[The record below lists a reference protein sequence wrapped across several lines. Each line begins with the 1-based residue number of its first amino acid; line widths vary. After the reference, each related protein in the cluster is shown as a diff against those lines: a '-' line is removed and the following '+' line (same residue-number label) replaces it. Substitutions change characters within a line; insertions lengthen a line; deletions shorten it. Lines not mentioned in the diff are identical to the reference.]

1 MVSYVFNFFRQRE
14 QPVRGHVMTR
24 LTHSAE
30 DVDVEPSTDSEK
42 SAELADFQAKRCES
56 MQEQTA
62 KFEQEREKDQEA

>member
-14 QPVRGHVMTR
+14 QPVRDHVTTR

-56 MQEQTA
+56 M
-62 KFEQEREKDQEA
+62 